1 MAESELEKERE
12 PVATVATL
20 PTRITAEQII
30 AILLIIAALRYAQG
44 VLAPLLVSVLASV
57 ALAPLV
63 RTLTRVVPRGLAAAI
78 VVISIAAVAGLTAY
92 SLSDEVS
99 RFSKRLPGIIREVR
113 AAIVSASPRQG
124 LLGQLQQAVSEFEK
138 TTASQTATNA
148 TPVTIV
154 EPVDVQQ
161 QLMTWAGRL
170 GGALA
175 QLILMLFL
183 VYFLLGS
190 GDLFK
195 DKLVKLSG
203 RRLSERKVTVE
214 MIDEIT
220 SKIGRFVFY
229 QAWSGALV
237 GVLTWLCF
245 RWIGVTYAALWGVA
259 AGVLNCI
266 PYFGPTLVMAAS
278 ATAALIQF
286 RSIPTMALVAGVSL
300 AVTALEGFLLAPIF
314 LSQAARVNTVAVFVA
329 IMFWGWMWGSLGL
342 VIAVPILMIIK
353 TVADRIES
361 LSSVS
366 ELLGERGDTTEK
378 VVHDRNRVAH
388 ERS

>member
-1 MAESELEKERE
+1 MRRNASRSRRSQK
-12 PVATVATL
+12 L
-20 PTRITAEQII
+20 PTRITAAQII
-30 AILLIIAALRYAQG
+30 AILLTIAALRYAQG

-63 RTLTRVVPRGLAAAI
+63 RGLTRVVPRGVASAI
-78 VVISIAAVAGLTAY
+78 VVIGIAAVAGLTAY

-99 RFSKRLPGIIREVR
+99 RFSKRLPAIIREVR

-124 LLGQLQQAVSEFEK
+124 LIGQLQQAVTELEK
-138 TTASQTATNA
+138 TTASPAPTNA

-161 QLMTWAGRL
+161 QLMAWAGRL
-170 GGALA
+170 GGYLA

-183 VYFLLGS
+183 IYFLLAS

-220 SKIGRFVFY
+220 TKIGRFVFY

-237 GVLTWLCF
+237 GVVTWLVF
-245 RWIGVTYAALWGVA
+245 RWIGVSYAALWGVA
-259 AGVLNCI
+259 AGVMNCI

-278 ATAALIQF
+278 AAAALIQF

-314 LSQAARVNTVAVFVA
+314 LGQAARVNTVAVFVA
-329 IMFWGWMWGSLGL
+329 IMFWGWLWGSLGL

-361 LSSVS
+361 LATVS
-366 ELLGERGDTTEK
+366 ELLGEREPTK
-378 VVHDRNRVAH
+378 
-388 ERS
+388 